1 MIDRELF
8 LTLAT
13 KHLRKLARQ
22 LTKLEKRDLEE
33 PRLTRTRRVDELI
46 VEIGYVAG
54 AIEDAE
60 VAA

>member
-1 MIDRELF
+1 MGRELF

-13 KHLRKLARQ
+13 KHLRKLERQ

-33 PRLTRTRRVDELI
+33 PRLTRTRRVDELVI
-46 VEIGYVAG
+46 EIGYVAD